1 MGSVDFKHNDDKKQ
15 ANNPANG
22 TPFFKPVIQ
31 PKLTVNE
38 PGDSFEQEADTMADR
53 VMNMSHPGTG
63 QSAFFNAANAPL
75 QRKCQACEEEDK
87 FVHRKESDGSDVQG
101 GHDLDNYVGSL
112 GSTGQSMPQ
121 SSRQFFE
128 PRFGHDFSNVKIH
141 TDSVAA
147 KSAQSIN
154 ALAYTTGNN
163 IIFNSGQYS
172 PESDSGKKLMAH
184 ELTHVVQQS
193 DRVQPY
199 RPKNAFNFGKADQP
213 PALVE
218 DSFNWD
224 KDQET
229 KPWIEEITVT
239 LDKQQTDANG
249 ANMWTGTGVAKYYK
263 DKMTAVNFTVA
274 AGSPELGMTTAG
286 NFHVIRMEGVG
297 YNSGSHSAPFK
308 PGEREG
314 PNNRYSKDLSANMH
328 FAVFFHGGEALH
340 QGPTDASS
348 HGCVHVGG
356 EIQQIN
362 YHSVLYHTKVNIIK
376 K

>member
-1 MGSVDFKHNDDKKQ
+1 MDGISLFKESTENRNKKSPK
-15 ANNPANG
+15 A
-22 TPFFKPVIQ
+22 FFQ
-31 PKLTVNE
+31 PKLTVNQ
-38 PGDSFEQEADTMADR
+38 PNDVYEQEADAMADK
-53 VMNMSHPGTG
+53 VMRIPDPSAN
-63 QSAFFNAANAPL
+63 QNAFFRPDNSMI

-87 FVHRKESDGSDVQG
+87 FVRRKEGDGAEAEG
-101 GHDLDNYVGSL
+101 GHNLDSYVSTL
-112 GSTGQSMPQ
+112 GSSGQPMPEG
-121 SSRQFFE
+121 SRSFFE
-128 PRFGHDFSNVKIH
+128 PRFGRDFSDVKLH
-141 TDSVAA
+141 TDSLAA

-154 ALAYTTGNN
+154 ALAYTTGSN
-163 IIFNSGQYS
+163 IVFNSGQYA

-193 DRVQPY
+193 HRVQPY

-286 NFHVIRMEGVG
+286 KFHVIRMEGVG

-328 FAVFFHGGEALH
+328 FAVFFHEGEALH